1 MPRTPFRASALSALL
16 LAALSACG
24 GPRPVAAPAPEPLP
38 LPELP
43 APEPDGV
50 GEGFE
55 IEAGAAPRTASAGLL
70 GSAAYDLPVEANRW
84 VEMELQFLTTQRHAV
99 VGRWLERA
107 DRYEE
112 FVRDVFARYGMP
124 RDLHHLAMVE
134 SGYQPT
140 VRSRAGA
147 VGMWQFM
154 PATGR
159 GMGLRIDDLVDERM
173 DPVRST
179 HAAARHLAQLHRHF
193 GGNWPLAAAAYNAG
207 TGRISRGLGRFGATN
222 FWDLAERGDLAQ
234 ETRHYVPRLYA
245 VTIIAKDRA
254 RFGYPAPGGVVRR
267 FRYDSVRVDV
277 PTPLVELARIG
288 SFPVTEL
295 SELNPHLFRGLAPA
309 NYWVWVPHG
318 QGPAL
323 QTAYQESD
331 FRRRGGVATYTLRR
345 GESLATITA
354 ASGLTADQVRNLNL
368 STNVDR
374 LGPGDRVRLY
384 ADAARVLS
392 ERPAA
397 RLASRDGE
405 SSRRR
410 SSSSSDGE
418 ASDDPDEARRASF
431 TRAQAEA
438 DRDEANTREPS
449 SRRSG
454 SSSSASSSSESRR
467 NRSESSSSSSSSESR
482 RSESSSSSSSS
493 ESRRS
498 RSESSSSSSG
508 EGRSHTVEEGET
520 LWGLA
525 RRYDVTVARLRE
537 ANDLREDQAIQPGQR
552 LRIPRA
558 APSSSSSSSSQRT
571 ASGGGER
578 SRARTAEHVVKS
590 GDTLW
595 SIARTY
601 ESSVEAIREAND
613 LRADAAIQPGQKLR
627 VPRSAGGG
635 QR

>member
-1 MPRTPFRASALSALL
+1 MPRTPLRASAFSALL

-24 GPRPVAAPAPEPLP
+24 GPPPVAAPAPEPLP
-38 LPELP
+38 LP

-140 VRSRAGA
+140 VRSHAGA

-254 RFGYPAPGGVVRR
+254 RFGYPAPSGLVRR

-288 SFPVTEL
+288 NFPVTEL

-318 QGPAL
+318 QGTAL
-323 QTAYQESD
+323 QTAYQDSD

-345 GESLATITA
+345 GESLATITQV
-354 ASGLTADQVRNLNL
+354 SGLTPDQVRNLNL

-384 ADAARVLS
+384 ADAARVLA
-392 ERPAA
+392 ERPATH
-397 RLASRDGE
+397 LASRDE
-405 SSRRR
+405 PSRRR

-418 ASDDPDEARRASF
+418 SSSSESDDPDEARRASF
-431 TRAQAEA
+431 TRAQADA
-438 DRDEANTREPS
+438 DREEASTREPS

-454 SSSSASSSSESRR
+454 SSSSSSSSSESRR
-467 NRSESSSSSSSSESR
+467 NRSESSSSSSSESR
-482 RSESSSSSSSS
+482 RNRSESS
-493 ESRRS
+493 
-498 RSESSSSSSG
+498 SSSSSSG

-537 ANDLREDQAIQPGQR
+537 ANDLDEDEAIQPGQR
-552 LRIPRA
+552 LRVPRA
-558 APSSSSSSSSQRT
+558 APSSSSQRT
-571 ASGGGER
+571 AGGGGER
-578 SRARTAEHVVKS
+578 SRARAAEHVVKS

-613 LRADAAIQPGQKLR
+613 LSADEAIQPGQKLR